1 MAPRDYVAHSEDH
14 ESYFVSM
21 TDVVIGLLFIFIIM
35 LMFFALRFQEAT
47 ADQKK
52 ETERQTALI
61 DNLTDAERA
70 RNELLEDMGRR
81 LKDAGMKVMVIKNE
95 GILRIPEEILFDIS
109 KWELNAKGIEA
120 VRIVARALDS
130 VLPCYTT
137 GVLSKECPATKAKVE
152 AIFIEGHADASPFI
166 VRQHRVQTTT
176 PNSSSSQ
183 AEQGTFLLPRVSAV
197 QPTQNGQRRLNAAVS
212 REAPKDNLD
221 LSALR
226 ATSTFRELLKVQPT
240 LSEYRSP
247 SNNRVL
253 SVSGYG
259 EHRPVVREEGES
271 TERYNQRNRRIDLRF
286 LMATPKSEEV
296 KQIQRELQQSD
307 TPP

>member
-1 MAPRDYVAHSEDH
+1 MATRDYVAHSEDH

-52 ETERQTALI
+52 ETERQNALI

-70 RNELLEDMGRR
+70 RNDLLEDMGRR
-81 LKDAGMKVMVIKNE
+81 LKDAGMKVLVIKNE
-95 GILRIPEEILFDIS
+95 GILRIPEEILFDSS

-120 VRIVARALDS
+120 ARIVARALDS

-152 AIFIEGHADASPFI
+152 AIFIEGHADDTPFI

-176 PNSSSSQ
+176 QNSSSSQ

-197 QPTQNGQRRLNAAVS
+197 QPTQNGQHRQLNAAVQ
-212 REAPKDNLD
+212 APKDNLD

>member
-1 MAPRDYVAHSEDH
+1 MATRDYVAHSEDH

-52 ETERQTALI
+52 ETERQNALI

-70 RNELLEDMGRR
+70 RNDLLEDMGRR
-81 LKDAGMKVMVIKNE
+81 LKDAGMKVLVIKNE
-95 GILRIPEEILFDIS
+95 GILRIPEEILFDSS

-120 VRIVARALDS
+120 ARIVARALDS

-152 AIFIEGHADASPFI
+152 AIFIEGHADDTPFI

-176 PNSSSSQ
+176 HNSSSSQ
-183 AEQGTFLLPRVSAV
+183 ADGTFLLPRPPAA
-197 QPTQNGQRRLNAAVS
+197 QPTQNGQHRQLNAAVQ
-212 REAPKDNLD
+212 APKDNLD

>member
-1 MAPRDYVAHSEDH
+1 MATRDYVAHSEDH

-52 ETERQTALI
+52 ETERQNALI

-70 RNELLEDMGRR
+70 RNDLLEDMGRR
-81 LKDAGMKVMVIKNE
+81 LKDAGMKVLVIKNE
-95 GILRIPEEILFDIS
+95 GILRIPEEILFDSS

-120 VRIVARALDS
+120 ARIVARALDS

-152 AIFIEGHADASPFI
+152 AIFIEGHADDTPFI

-176 PNSSSSQ
+176 QNSSSSQ
-183 AEQGTFLLPRVSAV
+183 AEGTFLLPRPPAA
-197 QPTQNGQRRLNAAVS
+197 QPTQNGQHRQLNAAVQ
-212 REAPKDNLD
+212 APKDNLD